1 MRKNKGLKN
10 IPKCVITQFY
20 LNSYTFFI
28 FINCKRVKSNLN
40 KFSTIYFLR

>member
-1 MRKNKGLKN
+1 MGKNKELKN

-28 FINCKRVKSNLN
+28 LPNCKKKSNLIF
-40 KFSTIYFLR
+40 KYPS